1 MLFKKKL
8 RLLVVA
14 VVLSM
19 FAAACGSTASDVA
32 DEVTDAADAVT
43 EEVEEA
49 IEDDDAE
56 GESEDDDAEAEAE
69 AETTTTA
76 PPVVEGGPGSL
87 IISTA
92 STGGTYFPVGVAIST
107 LTNVNLGPEGI
118 QMNAISSAGSGEN
131 VSLLKNGEV
140 DLAIIQ
146 GLVGSMAWNGQGSYD
161 EPEQTLRS
169 ISMLWENVEH
179 MTIATEFVSSGD
191 MSDMDNLEGESF
203 SIGSRGS
210 GTETSGTTI
219 LGELGY
225 VVDDHFSPERI
236 GYSESSSALQDGR
249 ISGMN
254 TPAGPPVSAV
264 TQAFATL
271 GDDITLLEFTDE
283 QLEQV
288 NTTFPVWSRFV
299 IPAGTYPGIDEDV
312 NTIAQPN
319 FLAVH
324 PDLDEETVYQITKNI
339 HENVDFL
346 INIHPA
352 TAAISLDRA
361 VNGLP
366 VPLHPGAIRYY
377 DEVGVEIPDELRG

>member
-1 MLFKKKL
+1 MIFNKRL
-8 RLLVVA
+8 RLLVIA

-19 FAAACGSTASDVA
+19 LAAACSSTASEVAEEVVDAAPTGA
-32 DEVTDAADAVT
+32 DEATDTA
-43 EEVEEA
+43 
-49 IEDDDAE
+49 
-56 GESEDDDAEAEAE
+56 GEAEAEAS

-76 PPVVEGGPGSL
+76 APVVEGGPGSL

-179 MTIATEFVSSGD
+179 MTIASEFVTSGD
-191 MSDMDNLEGESF
+191 MSDMDNLAGESF

-271 GDDITLLEFTDE
+271 GEDITLLDFTDE

-288 NTTFPVWSRFV
+288 NTTFPVWSRYV
-299 IPAGTYPGIDEDV
+299 IPAGTYPGLDEDV

-366 VPLHPGAIRYY
+366 VPLHPGAVRFY